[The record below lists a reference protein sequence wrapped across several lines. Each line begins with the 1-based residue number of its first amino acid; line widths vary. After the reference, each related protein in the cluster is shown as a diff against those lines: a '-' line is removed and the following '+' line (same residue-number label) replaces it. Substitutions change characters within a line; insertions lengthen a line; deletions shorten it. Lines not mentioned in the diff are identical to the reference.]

1 MCHILCS
8 SGKGGALCDCGDMP
22 PAFEAIP
29 KEKARSPSPECYQA
43 KEIPC
48 TPTNCDAPR
57 DSLEGFCCNSCRNGW
72 GMDECDCGKPPPA
85 PEAVPKEKVEPTSGM
100 GSCCEYF
107 CSIGVDVPICDC
119 TDSPPPVFQAAN
131 NQNSEI
137 SDLYSESHNS
147 TILKD
152 IPQECCCSV
161 FCPGGNSACNCDD
174 CAVAPPSQVS
184 NIDPPDCTVLCSTG
198 DGGAACDC
206 HNIPPGIAPIDFQD
220 TDPVDP
226 SPSEPNCT
234 VLCKTG
240 DGGAACGT

>member
-1 MCHILCS
+1 MITALPEDNGSTVTGSPLPETPTTAPHPDANDVSVSSPPPSGPTTVLSTTTEGMCHILCS

-29 KEKARSPSPECYQA
+29 KEKARSPSPQCYQA

-57 DSLEGFCCNSCRNGW
+57 DSLEGYCCSSCRNGW
-72 GMDECDCGKPPPA
+72 GHEICDCDTPPPA
-85 PEAVPKEKVEPTSGM
+85 PETVPKVT
-100 GSCCEYF
+100 
-107 CSIGVDVPICDC
+107 
-119 TDSPPPVFQAAN
+119 
-131 NQNSEI
+131 
-137 SDLYSESHNS
+137 
-147 TILKD
+147 
-152 IPQECCCSV
+152 
-161 FCPGGNSACNCDD
+161 
-174 CAVAPPSQVS
+174 

-240 DGGAACGT
+240 DGGAACGTYKNFVLHRVKL

>member
-1 MCHILCS
+1 MITALPDDNGTGSPLPETPTTAPQPDADDVSVSTPLPTGPTTVLSTTTEGMCHILCS
-8 SGKGGALCDCGDMP
+8 NGKGGALCDCGDMP

-29 KEKARSPSPECYQA
+29 KEKAPSPSPECYQA

-57 DSLEGFCCNSCRNGW
+57 DSLEGFCCSSCTSGW
-72 GMDECDCGKPPPA
+72 GDEICDCGPPPLA
-85 PEAVPKEKVEPTSGM
+85 SEASHKENVASTP
-100 GSCCEYF
+100 
-107 CSIGVDVPICDC
+107 D
-119 TDSPPPVFQAAN
+119 VFQAIN
-131 NQNSEI
+131 HQNPASG
-137 SDLYSESHNS
+137 L
-147 TILKD
+147 
-152 IPQECCCSV
+152 
-161 FCPGGNSACNCDD
+161 
-174 CAVAPPSQVS
+174 S

-206 HNIPPGIAPIDFQD
+206 HNIPPGIAPIDFRD
-220 TDPVDP
+220 TDPVNP